1 MKKQPS
7 KHRPQRGWGA
17 LERPALSGHKAGHQA
32 GHLRK
37 QWTFEQLEERHLLSA
52 SGLLEFE
59 SLSSDT
65 AAGLAE
71 IWAREVAAATAHT
84 SGDGQAALRSVPNDP
99 YLQYQW
105 HLQNTGQEVG
115 SPNFQPIYGT
125 PGVDIN
131 VVPVWEQGITGEGVV
146 IAIVDSGVEI
156 SHPDL
161 VANIHPT
168 LRLNPWTEGRNVIP
182 DRLTGAPHGTMVAS
196 IAAGVGN
203 NNLGTTGIAYNA
215 EIVPIWLIDN
225 PDEEQWQTEEQAKLE
240 ELFGQLLINM
250 VEADYGYLGLVT
262 SEAVPT
268 AEQVLEWLQNE
279 AEVIET
285 EEEIAAQS
293 SYIDLVMDLV
303 RATASTY
310 ADDEI
315 DIYNHSWGLSDSDRL
330 TEPLGP
336 WTAEAIRNSV
346 FFGREGR
353 GSIHVWAAGNGSG
366 ENVRDFAGYDGYVSS
381 RYTIGVT
388 GYDHDGLYANVD
400 GTITNYPEGGP
411 SVLVAAPTASFYQEI
426 GIDTNIGSGIW
437 TADFIGPY
445 GDNPSNNDFFQDTDY
460 TSRFS
465 GTSASAPMVSGVI
478 ALMLEANPNLS
489 WRDVQEI
496 LVRSSEQ
503 IAQFEIPGTGAGNT
517 GDDRYV
523 GKNSWTVNPAQLFR
537 DQDIRMYGYG
547 DRTQINHIL
556 QEQSQTDPKWRV
568 SGDPVVTG
576 LESRTF
582 HAPPSPLLFAN
593 AAGYTVSHGRGVFG
607 EDFGYGHGGV
617 DAEMAVALAQ
627 KWTATGQTLLPEK
640 TWTTFTQAIPL
651 EVGGS
656 ETLELGNPDSDL
668 ELGEMLVPGRLPGR
682 DEFPDGFFGENGDDS
697 PLAELAETG
706 YADGFLT
713 VKVPDSE
720 LMTVETVEVRLK
732 IADGTDALNYTAI
745 NLVSPG
751 GTHSQLNSFYDL
763 ADDTEVDTLQH
774 PSWPGV
780 AVSELDDITA
790 GEEFNWTFAT
800 NRAWGERSDAAL
812 VLDPATGEPFLQ
824 DALLA
829 KLDATQS
836 STAFPQETGMRT
848 WELHL
853 QNFSGSELTADE
865 VEVIFHG
872 NPLPA
877 GSMRIQGAVG
887 LDQNQDGDFNFDRY
901 LQNTQLTA
909 PELDLD
915 TDGTTNR
922 QSEITRIGDV
932 NQESF
937 AGNMTVELLSTGN
950 SCGEIHE
957 FITGHDGNFYFDVV
971 PGHYTLRVVDPL
983 GRDLLSESG
992 GAAGTLPRFQ
1002 QQWQITPE
1010 WFYAGQK
1017 EVEIFQAQD
1026 GMGNLLDFERV
1037 RTVDNNTGTP
1047 AAWSH
1052 PDLGTPLADH
1062 VRGINF
1068 LVDGGPPPSGST
1080 QVGSGPGTTTGTG
1093 LVYADLAGNGQ
1104 LDGFDVGAGRV
1115 TVYADLNNNG
1125 QYDPLFD
1132 PSAET
1137 LSDGTY
1143 QLEVPFDTGSVN
1155 VGVVLPTGWT
1165 HTSECGPF
1173 QSVTINPAQPII
1185 QVDFA
1190 LMPPI
1195 DSGTSGS
1202 SAPGR
1207 ILGSVFLDSNGNGN
1221 LDASETGAAGASL
1234 YLDTNL
1240 DGNLDPGEPQTVTGP
1255 GGGYAFDSVDPGTL
1269 HVRLNL
1275 SDTSL
1280 ITAPASAMYAVMM
1293 VGDGTFSNLHF
1304 GLEAVEQRDYGDL
1317 GGDFPTLAT
1326 ENGPSH
1332 LVAHGFSIGQNV
1344 TGEFDGKPAANANGD
1359 NYDDGV
1365 QLVNWVGSP
1374 IDGEGNPIELVVGSN
1389 ILQIELKGS
1398 GGRLNGWMDFNGNQ
1412 AFDPGDQI
1420 FTNRDLTAGTHMLA
1434 FDVPSLPVSGADVAA
1449 RFRWGE
1455 ANLSYTGGSNS
1466 AGEVEDYML
1475 GNSLVPV
1482 VVGDFDGNSVADDGD
1497 YDVWKSTFG
1506 STTDLRADGNGD
1518 GVVDAA
1524 DWTIWADNRQLG
1536 TTSSS
1541 SNGPSTNTSP
1551 AHHGRWPHPIMVPP
1565 APMTN
1570 RTGWPPSPIWPA
1582 TSQGLA
1588 TLPEPSPSAS
1598 TAHKPFMWL
1607 PPQAGRV
1614 RW

>member
-1 MKKQPS
+1 
-7 KHRPQRGWGA
+7 
-17 LERPALSGHKAGHQA
+17 
-32 GHLRK
+32 
-37 QWTFEQLEERHLLSA
+37 
-52 SGLLEFE
+52 
-59 SLSSDT
+59 
-65 AAGLAE
+65 
-71 IWAREVAAATAHT
+71 
-84 SGDGQAALRSVPNDP
+84 
-99 YLQYQW
+99 
-105 HLQNTGQEVG
+105 
-115 SPNFQPIYGT
+115 
-125 PGVDIN
+125 
-131 VVPVWEQGITGEGVV
+131 
-146 IAIVDSGVEI
+146 
-156 SHPDL
+156 
-161 VANIHPT
+161 
-168 LRLNPWTEGRNVIP
+168 
-182 DRLTGAPHGTMVAS
+182 
-196 IAAGVGN
+196 
-203 NNLGTTGIAYNA
+203 LGTTGIAYNA
-215 EIVPIWLIDN
+215 QIVPIWYLAPPEDGL
-225 PDEEQWQTEEQAKLE
+225 PTTTDDELLPTNADQA
-240 ELFGQLLINM
+240 
-250 VEADYGYLGLVT
+250 EADSITY
-262 SEAVPT
+262 
-268 AEQVLEWLQNE
+268 
-279 AEVIET
+279 EV
-285 EEEIAAQS
+285 
-293 SYIDLVMDLV
+293 
-303 RATASTY
+303 
-310 ADDEI
+310 DEI
-315 DIYNHSWGLSDSDRL
+315 DIYNHSWGPDDNRQVEGPLEL
-330 TEPLGP
+330 TTQAL
-336 WTAEAIRNSV
+336 RDSV
-346 FFGREGR
+346 FFGRG
-353 GSIHVWAAGNGSG
+353 GLGNIHVFAAGNGAYEG
-366 ENVRDFAGYDGYVSS
+366 LDENNEPAIARDFAGYDGYVSS

-400 GTITNYPEGGP
+400 GTITNFAEVGP
-411 SVLVAAPTASFYQEI
+411 SVLVAAPTGSFYQEI
-426 GIDTNIGSGIW
+426 GSDTGIGSGIW
-437 TADFIGPY
+437 TADFTGDY
-445 GDNPSNNDFFQDTDY
+445 GGNLEPLPSGLETDDYFPDTDY
-460 TSRFS
+460 TSRMN

-478 ALMLEANPNLS
+478 ALMLQANPNLS

-537 DQDIRMYGYG
+537 DQDIRMYGSG
-547 DRTQINHIL
+547 DRAQISHLL

-568 SGDPVVTG
+568 SGDPVATG

-640 TWTTFTQAIPL
+640 TWTTFTQTASL

-656 ETLELGNPDSDL
+656 ETLELGDPDSDL

-763 ADDTEVDTLQH
+763 TDDTDIDTLQH

-812 VLDPATGEPFLQ
+812 VLNPATGEPFLQ
-824 DALLA
+824 EALLA

-836 STAFPQETGMRT
+836 STALPEETGMRT

-932 NQESF
+932 NQEPF

-950 SCGEIHE
+950 SCSEIHE

-1026 GMGNLLDFERV
+1026 GMGNLLDFERI

-1190 LMPPI
+1190 LMPPV
-1195 DSGTSGS
+1195 DSGTSGT

-1280 ITAPASAMYAVMM
+1280 VTAPASAMYAVMM

-1374 IDGEGNPIELVVGSN
+1374 VDGEGNPIELVVGSN

-1412 AFDPGDQI
+1412 AFDPGEQI

-1434 FDVPSLPVSGADVAA
+1434 FDVPSLPASGADVAA

-1475 GNSLVPV
+1475 GNSLVPAV
-1482 VVGDFDGNSVADDGD
+1482 AGDFDGNRVADDGD

-1541 SNGPSTNTSP
+1541 SNGPSTNTS
-1551 AHHGRWPHPIMVPP
+1551 
-1565 APMTN
+1565 T
-1570 RTGWPPSPIWPA
+1570 
-1582 TSQGLA
+1582 
-1588 TLPEPSPSAS
+1588 SAS
-1598 TAHKPFMWL
+1598 RSLAAPNHGASSPHNQ
-1607 PPQAGRV
+1607 P
-1614 RW
+1614 